1 MAHVKRNAGWKAGYE
16 VWLLQM
22 STIAFS
28 YLGLAEGPVEG
39 QEGGLGDWRLA
50 VPLAGSTSLFFSV
63 SHWLLGLEPSPFRAL
78 DIYL

>member
-1 MAHVKRNAGWKAGYE
+1 M
-16 VWLLQM
+16 
-22 STIAFS
+22 
-28 YLGLAEGPVEG
+28 EG

-63 SHWLLGLEPSPFRAL
+63 SHWLLGLEPSPFRAS